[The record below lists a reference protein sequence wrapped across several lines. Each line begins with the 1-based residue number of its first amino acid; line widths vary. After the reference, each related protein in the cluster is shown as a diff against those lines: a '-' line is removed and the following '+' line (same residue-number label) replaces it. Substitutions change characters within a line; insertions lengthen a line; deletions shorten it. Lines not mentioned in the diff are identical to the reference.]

1 MASHL
6 IELDDILERVFHL
19 PGVQVDRDELL
30 TKVFR
35 REYPRKMDAILE
47 KGPVKA
53 GVPREIIRKKAR
65 GRLKDATLKSSA
77 ASFMAGL
84 PGGLTLAAAL
94 PADVMQNLI
103 FSIRTAQEIAY
114 LYGQENFW
122 QGTVGFKNPESRYK
136 LLSYVAVMFAV
147 TGADQ
152 LVRIMSEPF
161 GLMLGTKIAEG
172 TMQRIMERLAAVFGV
187 KLTAEGTSKTVS
199 KVVPVLG
206 GVLSGGMTF
215 WGMKRTGTRLIQD
228 LDQAYYNYL
237 EADMEQDYLD
247 VETLFGDEEEPE
259 EEETE
264 ETEETEE
271 EEWNEEEQP

>member
-6 IELDDILERVFHL
+6 IEIDDILERVFHL
-19 PGVQVDRDELL
+19 PGIQVDRDELL

-53 GVPREIIRKKAR
+53 GVPREIIRRKAR

-172 TMQRIMERLAAVFGV
+172 TMQHIMERVAGVFGL
-187 KLTAEGTSKTVS
+187 KLTAQGTSKTVS

-206 GVLSGGMTF
+206 GVISGGMTF
-215 WGMKRTGTRLIQD
+215 WGMQKTGMRLIKD
-228 LDQAYYNYL
+228 LDQAYYHYL

-247 VETLFGDEEEPE
+247 VETLFAGEEDEETPE
-259 EEETE
+259 
-264 ETEETEE
+264 
-271 EEWNEEEQP
+271 